1 MRAVLILST
10 FMLAGVAV
18 AQDRGVEAERARLV
32 VARSAAEQARA
43 RAARLEREA
52 ARASDAAAE
61 AQAKEAAVAARIQ
74 GFEAEIGA
82 AEARVSILSTLQRRQ
97 SRRLAEQQGPIVRL
111 MAALQSLARR
121 PAATALVQP
130 GSIADLVHVRA
141 TLATVLPVVKTRTEA
156 VRDDLERARR
166 LREGADLAAR
176 ALGRSRARL
185 AAERTALAALETQHR
200 LRARELNRGAM
211 FEQDRALALGEDA
224 RDIVDLMG
232 TLDAQADIRARLAAL
247 PGPVMRP
254 VNPEAAEAANAE
266 SPTAGATPAYRL
278 PLAGAVVTG
287 LGEVATTGVRS
298 RGLTLAPRAQ
308 ALAVA
313 PAGGKIAFAG
323 PFRRYGSIVVI
334 DHGDGWTSL
343 VTGLGP
349 LSVRVGEQIVQGAP
363 LGRAG
368 GERPRVTVE
377 LRRRGRPVDITPL
390 IG

>member
-1 MRAVLILST
+1 MRAILALST
-10 FMLAGVAV
+10 IMLAGVAV

-32 VARSAAEQARA
+32 VARTAAEQARA

-82 AEARVSILSTLQRRQ
+82 AEARVAILSTLQRRQ
-97 SRRLAEQQGPIVRL
+97 SRRLADQQGPIVRL

-130 GSIADLVHVRA
+130 GSISDLVHVRA
-141 TLATVLPVVKTRTEA
+141 TLATVLPVVKNRTEA
-156 VRDDLERARR
+156 IRDDLERARR
-166 LREGADLAAR
+166 LRSSADLAAR
-176 ALGRSRARL
+176 ALNQSRTKL
-185 AAERTALAALETQHR
+185 ATERAALASLESQHR

-211 FEQDRALALGEDA
+211 FEQDRAIALGEDA

-247 PGPVMRP
+247 SGPVMRP
-254 VNPEAAEAANAE
+254 ANPEAAEAAADE
-266 SPTAGATPAYRL
+266 AATAGAVPAYRL

-287 LGEVATTGVRS
+287 LGEVAATGVRS
-298 RGLTLAPRAQ
+298 RGLTIAPRPQ

-349 LSVRVGEQIVQGAP
+349 LSVKVGEQIAQGAP
-363 LGRAG
+363 LGRAA

>member
-1 MRAVLILST
+1 MRVLLVLST
-10 FMLAGVAV
+10 ITLAGVAL
-18 AQDRGVEAERARLV
+18 AQDRGVEAERTRLV
-32 VARSAAEQARA
+32 VARTAAEQARA

-97 SRRLAEQQGPIVRL
+97 SRRLAEQEGPIVRL

-176 ALGRSRARL
+176 ALTRSRTKL
-185 AAERTALAALETQHR
+185 AAERTALAALESQHR
-200 LRARELNRGAM
+200 LRARDLNRGAM
-211 FEQDRALALGEDA
+211 FEQDRAIALGEDA

-247 PGPVMRP
+247 PGPPMRP
-254 VNPEAAEAANAE
+254 ADAETSSDATV
-266 SPTAGATPAYRL
+266 SATPAYRL
-278 PLAGAVVTG
+278 PLAGAIVTG
-287 LGEVATTGVRS
+287 LGEVARTGVRS
-298 RGLTLAPRAQ
+298 RGLTIAPRQQ

-334 DHGDGWTSL
+334 DHGAGWTSL
-343 VTGLGP
+343 VTGLGA
-349 LSVRVGEQIVQGAP
+349 LDVKVGEQIAQGAP
-363 LGRAG
+363 LGRAA

>member
-1 MRAVLILST
+1 MRVLLALST
-10 FMLAGVAV
+10 ILLAGVAV

-32 VARSAAEQARA
+32 VARTAAEQARA

-97 SRRLAEQQGPIVRL
+97 ARRLAEQQGPIVRL

-130 GSIADLVHVRA
+130 GSISDLVHVRA

-166 LREGADLAAR
+166 LRESADLAAR
-176 ALGRSRARL
+176 ALGQSRAKL
-185 AAERTALAALETQHR
+185 AAERTALAGLEAQHR
-200 LRARELNRGAM
+200 LRARDLNRGAM
-211 FEQDRALALGEDA
+211 FEQDRAIALGEDA

-254 VNPEAAEAANAE
+254 ANPETAEVAAAESRA
-266 SPTAGATPAYRL
+266 PDATPAYRL
-278 PLAGAVVTG
+278 PLAGAVATG
-287 LGEVATTGVRS
+287 LGEVAATGVRS
-298 RGLTLAPRAQ
+298 RGLTLAPRPQ
-308 ALAVA
+308 TLAVA
-313 PAGGKIAFAG
+313 PAGGKVAFAG

-343 VTGLGP
+343 ITGLGP

-363 LGRAG
+363 LGRAA

>member
-1 MRAVLILST
+1 MRVLLILST
-10 FMLAGVAV
+10 IALAGVAM
-18 AQDRGVEAERARLV
+18 AQDRSVEAERARLV
-32 VARSAAEQARA
+32 VARTAAAQARA
-43 RAARLEREA
+43 RSARLEREA
-52 ARASDAAAE
+52 SRARDAAAE
-61 AQAKEAAVAARIQ
+61 AQAREAAVAARIQ

-97 SRRLAEQQGPIVRL
+97 ARRLAAQQGPIVRL
-111 MAALQSLARR
+111 MAALQSMARR

-130 GSIADLVHVRA
+130 GSISDLVHVRA

-156 VRDDLERARR
+156 VRGELERARR

-176 ALGRSRARL
+176 VLGQSRARL
-185 AAERTALAALETQHR
+185 AQERTALASLEAQHR
-200 LRARELNRGAM
+200 LRARDLDRGAM

-224 RDIVDLMG
+224 RDIVDLMDVM
-232 TLDAQADIRARLAAL
+232 DAQADIRARLAAL
-247 PGPVMRP
+247 PGPVLRP
-254 VNPEAAEAANAE
+254 ARPEAA
-266 SPTAGATPAYRL
+266 GAVPDPPRISSELPVYRL

-343 VTGLGP
+343 VTGLGQ
-349 LSVRVGEQIVQGAP
+349 LNVRVGETIAQGAA
-363 LGRAG
+363 LGRAA

>member
-1 MRAVLILST
+1 MRAFLLFST
-10 FMLAGVAV
+10 IMLAGVAV
-18 AQDRGVEAERARLV
+18 AQDRSVEDERARLV
-32 VARSAAEQARA
+32 AARGAADQARA

-52 ARASDAAAE
+52 ARARDAAAE

-82 AEARVSILSTLQRRQ
+82 SEARVAILSTLQRRQ
-97 SRRLAEQQGPIVRL
+97 ARRLAEQQGPIVRL

-130 GSIADLVHVRA
+130 GSISDLVHVRA

-156 VRDDLERARR
+156 VRGELERARR
-166 LREGADLAAR
+166 LREGAALAAR
-176 ALGRSRARL
+176 ALQRSHARL
-185 AAERTALAALETQHR
+185 AQERMALATLEAQHR
-200 LRARELNRGAM
+200 LRARDLDRGAM
-211 FEQDRALALGEDA
+211 FEQDRAIALGEDA
-224 RDIVDLMG
+224 RDLVDLMG
-232 TLDAQADIRARLAAL
+232 TLDEQADIRAQLAAL
-247 PGPVMRP
+247 PGPVPRP
-254 VNPEAAEAANAE
+254 ANPEAADAAA
-266 SPTAGATPAYRL
+266 SPSPDATPVYRL
-278 PLAGAVVTG
+278 PLAGPVVTG
-287 LGEVATTGVRS
+287 LGEVAPAGVRS
-298 RGLTLAPRAQ
+298 RGLTITPRAQ

-313 PAGGKIAFAG
+313 PAGGKVAFAG

-349 LSVRVGEQIVQGAP
+349 LNVRVGEQVVQGAP
-363 LGRAG
+363 LGRAA